1 MRKKSWLYLSFLLV
15 FSGTNFIS
23 TPTIKSAQNDK
34 NASINIEYL
43 NQLPKNDYIIGPGDR
58 LKILV
63 SREYPELTTEATVDG
78 EGTIYLPRL
87 NRIFVSG
94 LNISEL
100 NKVLTEAFKK
110 FVKYPLV
117 EVQILAYRPI
127 RVLVDGEV
135 ENPGLKILEGSF
147 SLVRQSEGN
156 FGNEAFGNVPIEI
169 LNQRQNNSVDKVEFY
184 FPTVFDAIRQSGGIT
199 RYSDLSNVQ
208 IIRKNNISGGGGQ
221 ITTTLNFQEVITQGN
236 NSQNIRIYDSDI
248 IRIKKSNKEND
259 LILRKAVLSNLNPKF
274 INVFVSGRVN
284 FPGNIKLSKAS
295 TLTDAIS
302 MSGDTKALK
311 GPLTFIRFN
320 NDGTID
326 KRKFGLRKN
335 AKRGS
340 FKNPVLK
347 NGDFIYVGNSLL
359 TRTNEVITEVTSPIV
374 GIFST
379 YGLLKVLND

>member
-169 LNQRQNNSVDKVEFY
+169 LNQGQNNSVDKVEFY

-284 FPGNIKLSKAS
+284 FPGNIKLSRAS

-347 NGDFIYVGNSLL
+347 NGDFIFVGNSLL

>member
-135 ENPGLKILEGSF
+135 ENPGLKILEGS
-147 SLVRQSEGN
+147 G
-156 FGNEAFGNVPIEI
+156 
-169 LNQRQNNSVDKVEFY
+169 Y
-184 FPTVFDAIRQSGGIT
+184 
-199 RYSDLSNVQ
+199 
-208 IIRKNNISGGGGQ
+208 
-221 ITTTLNFQEVITQGN
+221 
-236 NSQNIRIYDSDI
+236 
-248 IRIKKSNKEND
+248 EN
-259 LILRKAVLSNLNPKF
+259 A
-274 INVFVSGRVN
+274 
-284 FPGNIKLSKAS
+284 
-295 TLTDAIS
+295 
-302 MSGDTKALK
+302 
-311 GPLTFIRFN
+311 
-320 NDGTID
+320 
-326 KRKFGLRKN
+326 
-335 AKRGS
+335 
-340 FKNPVLK
+340 
-347 NGDFIYVGNSLL
+347 Y
-359 TRTNEVITEVTSPIV
+359 
-374 GIFST
+374 
-379 YGLLKVLND
+379 YGF